1 MNANF
6 RQRRSRPSARDAR
19 DGRGAPPRRHARIGL
34 TIQGLQPNQ
43 RVLILGSV
51 AGTRAG
57 HGWFTT
63 DEVLALFDALRLPPP
78 DSVLRSFGQLRT
90 GHVVRTRGDG
100 LWALTPQGEEEVL
113 RLMGEIDPVALGA
126 EMGGTPGA
134 EFVSALH
141 TTISPALAPA
151 RWQAGI
157 ARMLERFPFETN
169 VFCMTRFARPGS
181 PLPDPV
187 LTVIGRLREVAELH
201 SLTLHVAS
209 DRQNEDDLFGNVG
222 AYMWACQYGIGLLEN
237 RAGGGTGLN
246 DNVLIELGSMM
257 VIGRRCAMLKDTT
270 APGLPSDL
278 TAQLYKSVDFD
289 DLEAVGA
296 AAHRWIAEDLGLGQC
311 GSCPI

>member
-1 MNANF
+1 MAT
-6 RQRRSRPSARDAR
+6 
-19 DGRGAPPRRHARIGL
+19 GLGL
-34 TIQGLQPNQ
+34 TVQGLPANQ
-43 RVLILGSV
+43 RVLVLGSI

-63 DEVLALFDALRLPPP
+63 EEALGLFDALRIPRP
-78 DSVLRSFGQLRT
+78 DSVARSLGQLRT
-90 GHVVRTRGDG
+90 AQLVRTFADG
-100 LWALTPQGEEEVL
+100 RWGLTPQGEESVL
-113 RLMGEIDPVALGA
+113 RIMGDINPMAVAGMIA
-126 EMGGTPGA
+126 GTPGA

-141 TTISPALAPA
+141 TTISPVLAPA

-187 LTVIGRLREVAELH
+187 PSVIERLRQVTEAHGLK
-201 SLTLHVAS
+201 LHVAS
-209 DRQNEDDLFGNVG
+209 DRQAEDDLFGNVG
-222 AYMWACQYGIGLLEN
+222 AQMWACQYGIGLLEN
-237 RAGGGTGLN
+237 RVGAATGLN

-257 VIGRRCAMLKDTT
+257 VMGRRCAMLKDRT

-289 DLEAVGA
+289 DLEAVGV
-296 AAHRWIAEDLGLGQC
+296 AAHKWIGEDLGLGRC
-311 GSCPI
+311 GGCPG